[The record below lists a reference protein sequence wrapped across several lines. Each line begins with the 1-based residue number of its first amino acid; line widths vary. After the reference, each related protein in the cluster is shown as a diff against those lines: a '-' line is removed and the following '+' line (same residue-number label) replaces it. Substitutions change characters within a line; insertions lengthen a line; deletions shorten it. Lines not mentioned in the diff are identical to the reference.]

1 MAFIHGKDTKVI
13 IDSTDLSAFLNSAEP
28 SRTADVG
35 ETTTFGTTGNAKT
48 YIAGS
53 SDATVSFGGFFDA
66 TADNIIQGLVGTN
79 DKVAVIGFDGIDA
92 TDDCMF
98 GKGVTTNYGISSPV
112 GDVVAVTFDLQASG
126 FFSGNVLENATVTA
140 SGNGTARDNGS
151 STANGGG
158 AFIVATSVSGT
169 STPTLTA
176 KITHSA
182 DNVSYADL
190 VTFTALTSAGAE
202 VKEVALGTT
211 VNRYLKVV
219 YTVSG
224 TNPSFNVIVGFG
236 RKN

>member
-1 MAFIHGKDTKVI
+1 MAFIHGKDTKVYM
-13 IDSTDLSAFLNSAEP
+13 DSTDLSSYLSSADP
-28 SRTADVG
+28 SRTVDVG
-35 ETTTFGTTGNAKT
+35 ETTTFGSSNKT
-48 YIAGS
+48 YVAGEK
-53 SDATVSFGGFFDA
+53 DATVSFSGFFDA
-66 TADNIIQGLVGTN
+66 TADAIIQGLVGTN
-79 DKVAVIGFDGIDA
+79 DKVALIGLDGVDA

-126 FFSGNVLENATVTA
+126 FFSGSVLENATVTA
-140 SGNGTARDNGS
+140 TGNGTARDNAS

-158 AFIVATSVSGT
+158 AFIIATSVSGT

-182 DNVSYADL
+182 DNSTYADL
-190 VTFTALTSAGAE
+190 VTFTALTSVGAE
-202 VKEVALGTT
+202 VKEVASGTT

-236 RKN
+236 RNN

>member
-1 MAFIHGKDTKVI
+1 MAFIHGKDTKVFM
-13 IDSTDLSAFLNSAEP
+13 DSTDLSSYLSSADP
-28 SRTADVG
+28 SRTVDVG
-35 ETTTFGTTGNAKT
+35 ETTTFGSSNKT
-48 YIAGS
+48 FVAGEK
-53 SDATVSFGGFFDA
+53 DATVSFSGFFDA
-66 TADNIIQGLVGTN
+66 TADNIIQGLVGAN
-79 DKVAVIGFDGIDA
+79 DKVALIGFDGVDA

-126 FFSGNVLENATVTA
+126 FFSGSVLENATVTA
-140 SGNGTARDNGS
+140 TGNGTARDNAS
-151 STANGGG
+151 STTNGGG
-158 AFIVATSVSGT
+158 AFIIASSVSGT

-182 DNVSYADL
+182 DNSTYADL
-190 VTFTALTSAGAE
+190 VSFTALTSAGAE
-202 VKEVALGTT
+202 VKEVASGTT

-236 RKN
+236 RNN

>member
-1 MAFIHGKDTKVI
+1 MAFIHGKDTKVY
-13 IDSTDLSAFLNSAEP
+13 IDSNDLSSYLSSADP
-28 SRTADVG
+28 SRTVDVG
-35 ETTTFGTTGNAKT
+35 ETTTFGSSNKT
-48 YIAGS
+48 YVAGEK
-53 SDATVSFGGFFDA
+53 DATVSFSGFFDA
-66 TADNIIQGLVGTN
+66 TADAIIQGLVGTN
-79 DKVAVIGFDGIDA
+79 DKVALIGLDGVDA
-92 TDDCMF
+92 TDNCMF

-126 FFSGNVLENATVTA
+126 FFSGSVLENATVTA
-140 SGNGTARDNGS
+140 TGNGTARDNTS

-158 AFIVATSVSGT
+158 AFIIATSVSGT

-182 DNVSYADL
+182 DNSTYADL

-202 VKEVALGTT
+202 VKEVASGTT

-224 TNPSFNVIVGFG
+224 TSPSFNVIVGFG
-236 RKN
+236 RNN

>member
-1 MAFIHGKDTKVI
+1 MAFIHGKDTKVYS
-13 IDSTDLSAFLNSAEP
+13 DSTDLRSYLSSADP
-28 SRTADVG
+28 SRTVDVG
-35 ETTTFGTTGNAKT
+35 ETTTFGSSNKT
-48 YIAGS
+48 YVAGEK
-53 SDATVSFGGFFDA
+53 DATVSFSGFFDA

-79 DKVAVIGFDGIDA
+79 DKVALIGFDGVDA

-126 FFSGNVLENATVTA
+126 FFSGSVLENATVTA
-140 SGNGTARDNGS
+140 TGNGTARDNAS

-158 AFIVATSVSGT
+158 AFIIATSVSGT

-182 DNVSYADL
+182 DNSTYADL

-202 VKEVALGTT
+202 VKEVASGTT

-236 RKN
+236 RNN

>member
-190 VTFTALTSAGAE
+190 VSFTALT
-202 VKEVALGTT
+202 
-211 VNRYLKVV
+211 
-219 YTVSG
+219 
-224 TNPSFNVIVGFG
+224 
-236 RKN
+236 

>member
-13 IDSTDLSAFLNSAEP
+13 IDSTDLSAYLNSAEP

-35 ETTTFGTTGNAKT
+35 ETTTFGTSGDAKT
-48 YIAGS
+48 YITGEK
-53 SDATVSFGGFFDA
+53 DATVSFGGFFDS
-66 TADNIIQGLVGTN
+66 TADNIIQGLIGTN
-79 DKVAVIGFDGIDA
+79 DKVAVIGFDGVDA

-126 FFSGNVLENATVTA
+126 FFSGSVLENATVTA
-140 SGNGTARDNGS
+140 TGNGTARDNGS

-158 AFIVATSVSGT
+158 AFIVATTVSG
-169 STPTLTA
+169 STPSLTA

-182 DNVSYADL
+182 DNVTYADL

-202 VKEVALGTT
+202 VKEIASGTT
-211 VNRYLKVV
+211 INRYLKVV

-224 TNPSFNVIVGFG
+224 TTPSFSVIVGLG
-236 RKN
+236 RNN

>member
-1 MAFIHGKDTKVI
+1 MAFIHGKDTKVFM
-13 IDSTDLSAFLNSAEP
+13 DSTDLSSYLNSADP
-28 SRTADVG
+28 SRTVGVG
-35 ETTTFGTTGNAKT
+35 ETTTFGATGNAKT

-53 SDATVSFGGFFDA
+53 KDASVSFSGFFDA
-66 TADNIIQGLVGTN
+66 TADNIIQGLVGAN
-79 DKVAVIGFDGIDA
+79 DKVALIGFDGVDA

-126 FFSGNVLENATVTA
+126 FFSGSVLENATVTA
-140 SGNGTARDNGS
+140 TGNGTARDNAS
-151 STANGGG
+151 STSNGGG
-158 AFIVATSVSGT
+158 AFIIATSVSGT

-182 DNVSYADL
+182 DNSTYADL
-190 VTFTALTSAGAE
+190 VSFTALTSAGAE
-202 VKEVALGTT
+202 VKEVASGTT

-236 RKN
+236 RNN

>member
-1 MAFIHGKDTKVI
+1 MAFIHGKDTKVY
-13 IDSTDLSAFLNSAEP
+13 IDSNDLSSYLSSADP
-28 SRTADVG
+28 SRTVDVG
-35 ETTTFGTTGNAKT
+35 ETTTFGSSNKT
-48 YIAGS
+48 YVAGEK
-53 SDATVSFGGFFDA
+53 DATVSFSGFFDA
-66 TADNIIQGLVGTN
+66 TADAIIQGLVGTN
-79 DKVAVIGFDGIDA
+79 DKVALIGLDGVDA

-126 FFSGNVLENATVTA
+126 FFSGSVLENATVTA
-140 SGNGTARDNGS
+140 TGNGTARDNTS

-158 AFIVATSVSGT
+158 AFIIATSVSGT

-182 DNVSYADL
+182 DNSTYADL

-202 VKEVALGTT
+202 VKEVASGTT

-236 RKN
+236 RNN

>member
-1 MAFIHGKDTKVI
+1 MAFIHGKDTKVFM
-13 IDSTDLSAFLNSAEP
+13 DSTDLSSYLSSADP
-28 SRTADVG
+28 SRTVDVG
-35 ETTTFGTTGNAKT
+35 ETTTFGSSNKT
-48 YIAGS
+48 FVAGEK
-53 SDATVSFGGFFDA
+53 DASVSFSGFFDA

-79 DKVAVIGFDGIDA
+79 DKVALIGFDGVDA

-126 FFSGNVLENATVTA
+126 FFSGSVLENATVTA
-140 SGNGTARDNGS
+140 TGNGTARDNAS
-151 STANGGG
+151 STTNGGG
-158 AFIVATSVSGT
+158 AFIIATSVSGT

-182 DNVSYADL
+182 DNSTYADL
-190 VTFTALTSAGAE
+190 VSFTALTSAGAE
-202 VKEVALGTT
+202 VKEVASGTT

-236 RKN
+236 RNN

>member
-1 MAFIHGKDTKVI
+1 MAFVHGKDTKVI
-13 IDSTDLSAFLNSAEP
+13 IDSTDLSAYLNSAEP

-35 ETTTFGTTGNAKT
+35 ETTTCGSSNKS
-48 YIAGS
+48 YIAGEK
-53 SDATVSFGGFFDA
+53 DATVSFGGFFDS
-66 TADNIIQGLVGTN
+66 TADNIIQGLIGTN

-126 FFSGNVLENATVTA
+126 FFSGSVLENATVTA
-140 SGNGTARDNGS
+140 TGNGTARDNGS

-158 AFIVATSVSGT
+158 AFIVATTVSG
-169 STPTLTA
+169 STPSLTA

-182 DNVSYADL
+182 DDVTYADL

-202 VKEVALGTT
+202 VKEIASGTT
-211 VNRYLKVV
+211 INRYLKVV

-224 TNPSFNVIVGFG
+224 TTPSFSVIVGLG
-236 RKN
+236 RNN

>member
-1 MAFIHGKDTKVI
+1 MAFIHGKDTKVFM
-13 IDSTDLSAFLNSAEP
+13 DSTDLSSFLSSADP
-28 SRTADVG
+28 SRTVDVG
-35 ETTTFGTTGNAKT
+35 ETTTFGSSNKT
-48 YIAGS
+48 FVAGEK
-53 SDATVSFGGFFDA
+53 DATVSFSGFFDA
-66 TADNIIQGLVGTN
+66 TADNVIQGLVGTN
-79 DKVAVIGFDGIDA
+79 DKVALIGFDGVDA

-140 SGNGTARDNGS
+140 SGNGTARDNAS

-158 AFIVATSVSGT
+158 AFIIATSVSGT

-182 DNVSYADL
+182 DNSTYVDL
-190 VTFTALTSAGAE
+190 VSFTALTSAGAE
-202 VKEVALGTT
+202 VKEVASGST

-236 RKN
+236 RNN

>member
-1 MAFIHGKDTKVI
+1 MAFIHGKDTKVFM
-13 IDSTDLSAFLNSAEP
+13 DSTDLSSYLSSADP
-28 SRTADVG
+28 SRTVDVG
-35 ETTTFGTTGNAKT
+35 ETTTFGSSNKT
-48 YIAGS
+48 FVAGEK
-53 SDATVSFGGFFDA
+53 DATVSFSGFFDA

-79 DKVAVIGFDGIDA
+79 DKVALIGFDGVDA

-126 FFSGNVLENATVTA
+126 FFSGSVLENATVTA
-140 SGNGTARDNGS
+140 TGNGTARDNAS

-158 AFIVATSVSGT
+158 AFIIATSVSGT

-182 DNVSYADL
+182 DNSTYADL

-202 VKEVALGTT
+202 VKEVESGTT

-224 TNPSFNVIVGFG
+224 TTPSFNVIVGFG
-236 RKN
+236 RNN

>member
-1 MAFIHGKDTKVI
+1 MAFIHGKDTKVFM
-13 IDSTDLSAFLNSAEP
+13 DSTDLSSYLSSADP
-28 SRTADVG
+28 SRTVDVG
-35 ETTTFGTTGNAKT
+35 ETTTFGSSNKT
-48 YIAGS
+48 FVAGEK
-53 SDATVSFGGFFDA
+53 DASVSFSGFFDA

-79 DKVAVIGFDGIDA
+79 DKVALIGFDGVDA

-126 FFSGNVLENATVTA
+126 FFSGSVLENATVTA
-140 SGNGTARDNGS
+140 TGNGTARDNAS
-151 STANGGG
+151 STSNGGG
-158 AFIVATSVSGT
+158 AFIIATSVSGT

-182 DNVSYADL
+182 DNSTYADL
-190 VTFTALTSAGAE
+190 VSFTALTSAGAE
-202 VKEVALGTT
+202 VKEVASGTT

-236 RKN
+236 RNN

>member
-1 MAFIHGKDTKVI
+1 MAFIHGKDTKVFM
-13 IDSTDLSAFLNSAEP
+13 DSTDLSSYLNSADP
-28 SRTADVG
+28 SRTVDVG
-35 ETTTFGTTGNAKT
+35 ETTTFGSSNKT
-48 YIAGS
+48 YVAGEK
-53 SDATVSFGGFFDA
+53 DATVSFSGFFDA
-66 TADNIIQGLVGTN
+66 TADNIIQGLVGAN
-79 DKVAVIGFDGIDA
+79 DKVALIGFDGVDA

-126 FFSGNVLENATVTA
+126 FFSGSVLENATVTA
-140 SGNGTARDNGS
+140 TGNGTARDNAS

-158 AFIVATSVSGT
+158 AFIIATSVSGT

-182 DNVSYADL
+182 DDSTYADL

-202 VKEVALGTT
+202 VKEVASGTT

-224 TNPSFNVIVGFG
+224 TTPSFNVIVGFG
-236 RKN
+236 RNN

>member
-1 MAFIHGKDTKVI
+1 MAFIHGKDTKVFM
-13 IDSTDLSAFLNSAEP
+13 DSTDLSSYLSSADP
-28 SRTADVG
+28 SRTVDVG
-35 ETTTFGTTGNAKT
+35 ETTTFGSSNKT
-48 YIAGS
+48 FVAGEK
-53 SDATVSFGGFFDA
+53 DASVSFSGFFDA

-79 DKVAVIGFDGIDA
+79 DKVALIGFDGVDA

-126 FFSGNVLENATVTA
+126 FFSGSVLENATVTA
-140 SGNGTARDNGS
+140 TGNGTARDNAS

-158 AFIVATSVSGT
+158 AFIIATSVSGT

-182 DNVSYADL
+182 DNSTYADL

-202 VKEVALGTT
+202 VKEVASGTT

-236 RKN
+236 RNN

>member
-1 MAFIHGKDTKVI
+1 MAFIHGKDTKVFM
-13 IDSTDLSAFLNSAEP
+13 DSTDLSSFLSSADP
-28 SRTADVG
+28 SRTVDVG
-35 ETTTFGTTGNAKT
+35 ETTTFGNSNKT
-48 YIAGS
+48 FVSGEK
-53 SDATVSFGGFFDA
+53 DATVSFAGFFDA
-66 TADNIIQGLVGTN
+66 TADNVIQGLIGAN
-79 DKVAVIGFDGIDA
+79 DKVALIGFDGVDA

-126 FFSGNVLENATVTA
+126 FFSGSVLENATVTA
-140 SGNGTARDNGS
+140 TGNGTARDNS
-151 STANGGG
+151 SSATNGGG
-158 AFIVATSVSGT
+158 AVIIASLVSGT

-182 DNVSYADL
+182 DNSTYADL

-202 VKEVALGTT
+202 VKEVASGTT

-236 RKN
+236 RNN

>member
-1 MAFIHGKDTKVI
+1 MAFIHGKDTKVFM
-13 IDSTDLSAFLNSAEP
+13 DSTDLSSYLSSADP
-28 SRTADVG
+28 SRTVDVG
-35 ETTTFGTTGNAKT
+35 ETTTFGSSNKT
-48 YIAGS
+48 FVAGEK
-53 SDATVSFGGFFDA
+53 DATVSFSGFFDA
-66 TADNIIQGLVGTN
+66 TADNIIQGLVGAN
-79 DKVAVIGFDGIDA
+79 DKVALIGFDGVDA

-126 FFSGNVLENATVTA
+126 FFSGSVLENATVTA
-140 SGNGTARDNGS
+140 TGNGTARDNTS

-158 AFIVATSVSGT
+158 AFIIATSVSGT

-182 DNVSYADL
+182 DDSTYADL

-202 VKEVALGTT
+202 VKEVASGTT

-236 RKN
+236 RNN

>member
-1 MAFIHGKDTKVI
+1 MAFIHGKDTKVFM
-13 IDSTDLSAFLNSAEP
+13 DSTDLSSYLSSADP
-28 SRTADVG
+28 SRTVDVG
-35 ETTTFGTTGNAKT
+35 ETTTFGSSNKT
-48 YIAGS
+48 FVAGEK
-53 SDATVSFGGFFDA
+53 DASVSFSGFFDA

-79 DKVAVIGFDGIDA
+79 DKVALIGFDGVDA

-126 FFSGNVLENATVTA
+126 FFSGSVLENATVTA
-140 SGNGTARDNGS
+140 TGNGTARDNAS
-151 STANGGG
+151 STSNGGG
-158 AFIVATSVSGT
+158 AFIIATSVSGT

-182 DNVSYADL
+182 DNSTYADL

-202 VKEVALGTT
+202 VKEVASGTT

-236 RKN
+236 RNN

>member
-1 MAFIHGKDTKVI
+1 MAFIHGKDTKVFM
-13 IDSTDLSAFLNSAEP
+13 DSTDLSSYLSSADP
-28 SRTADVG
+28 SRTVDVG
-35 ETTTFGTTGNAKT
+35 ETTTFGSSNKT
-48 YIAGS
+48 FVAGEK
-53 SDATVSFGGFFDA
+53 DATVSFSGFFDA
-66 TADNIIQGLVGTN
+66 TADNVIQGLVGTN
-79 DKVAVIGFDGIDA
+79 DKVALIGFNGVDA

-140 SGNGTARDNGS
+140 SGNGTARDNAS

-158 AFIVATSVSGT
+158 AFIIATSVSGT

-182 DNVSYADL
+182 DNSTYADL
-190 VTFTALTSAGAE
+190 VSFTALTSAGAE
-202 VKEVALGTT
+202 VKEVASGST

-236 RKN
+236 RNN

>member
-1 MAFIHGKDTKVI
+1 MAFIHGKTTKVFM
-13 IDSTDLSAFLNSAEP
+13 DSTDLSSYLSSADP
-28 SRTADVG
+28 SRTVDVG
-35 ETTTFGTTGNAKT
+35 ETTTFGSSNKT
-48 YIAGS
+48 FVAGEK
-53 SDATVSFGGFFDA
+53 DATVSFSGFFDA
-66 TADNIIQGLVGTN
+66 TADNVIQGLVGTN
-79 DKVAVIGFDGIDA
+79 DKVALIGFDGVDA

-140 SGNGTARDNGS
+140 SGNGTARDNAS

-158 AFIVATSVSGT
+158 AFIIATSVSGT

-182 DNVSYADL
+182 DNSTYADL
-190 VTFTALTSAGAE
+190 VSFTALTSAGAE
-202 VKEVALGTT
+202 VKEVASGST

-236 RKN
+236 RNN

>member
-1 MAFIHGKDTKVI
+1 MAFIHGKDTKVFM
-13 IDSTDLSAFLNSAEP
+13 DSTDLSSYLNSADP
-28 SRTADVG
+28 SRTVDVG
-35 ETTTFGTTGNAKT
+35 ETTTFGSSNKT
-48 YIAGS
+48 YVAGEK
-53 SDATVSFGGFFDA
+53 DATVSFSGFFDA
-66 TADNIIQGLVGTN
+66 TADNIIQGLVGAN
-79 DKVAVIGFDGIDA
+79 DKVALIGFDGVDA

-126 FFSGNVLENATVTA
+126 FFSGSVLENATVTA
-140 SGNGTARDNGS
+140 TGNGTARDNTS

-158 AFIVATSVSGT
+158 AFIIATSVSGT

-182 DNVSYADL
+182 DDSTYADL

-202 VKEVALGTT
+202 VKEVASGTT

-224 TNPSFNVIVGFG
+224 TTPSFNVIVGFG
-236 RKN
+236 RNN

>member
-1 MAFIHGKDTKVI
+1 MAFIHGKDTKVY
-13 IDSTDLSAFLNSAEP
+13 IDSNDLSSYLSSADP
-28 SRTADVG
+28 SRTVDVG
-35 ETTTFGTTGNAKT
+35 ETTTFGSSNKT
-48 YIAGS
+48 YVAGEK
-53 SDATVSFGGFFDA
+53 DATVSFSGFFDA
-66 TADNIIQGLVGTN
+66 TADAIIQGLVGTN
-79 DKVAVIGFDGIDA
+79 DKVALIGLDGVDA

-126 FFSGNVLENATVTA
+126 FFSGSVLENATVTA
-140 SGNGTARDNGS
+140 TGNGTARDNAS

-158 AFIVATSVSGT
+158 AFIIATSVSGT

-182 DNVSYADL
+182 DNSTYADL

-202 VKEVALGTT
+202 VKEVASGTT

-236 RKN
+236 RNN

>member
-1 MAFIHGKDTKVI
+1 MAFIHGKDTKVFM
-13 IDSTDLSAFLNSAEP
+13 DSTDLSSYLSSADP
-28 SRTADVG
+28 SRTVDVG
-35 ETTTFGTTGNAKT
+35 ETTTFGSSNKT
-48 YIAGS
+48 FVAGEK
-53 SDATVSFGGFFDA
+53 DATVSFSGFFDA
-66 TADNIIQGLVGTN
+66 TADNIIQGLVGAN
-79 DKVAVIGFDGIDA
+79 DKVALIGFDGVDA
-92 TDDCMF
+92 TYDCMF

-126 FFSGNVLENATVTA
+126 FFSGSVLENATVTA
-140 SGNGTARDNGS
+140 TGNGTARDNAS

-158 AFIVATSVSGT
+158 AFIIATSVSGT

-182 DNVSYADL
+182 DNSTYADL
-190 VTFTALTSAGAE
+190 VSFTALTSAGAE
-202 VKEVALGTT
+202 VKEVASGTT

-236 RKN
+236 RNN